1 MQYSKQALEAKDSLI
16 RQISM
21 LAEKVDKPYKLYFGE
36 SDMTTPEFICRAA
49 YEALQQGH
57 TFYTNTAGYPELR
70 ESIAKKFNEVHGVEY
85 RPSEIVC
92 TAGAVMAIHM
102 AIRSCVDPG
111 DNVVLITP
119 TWPVFSSILT
129 LFGAEARPVPL
140 QETEGGFSLNID
152 RVREAIDK
160 RTRMLIVNSPSNP
173 TGWVIS
179 VDEQRSLWELALKHD
194 FVILADEVYDRIV
207 FDRPV
212 APSFAKIAT
221 DKEHLAVVN
230 SFSKTYN
237 MTGWRLGYAL
247 VSESMARLMTKL
259 GEFIISNPS
268 AMVQRAGIVALRD
281 GEPYIT
287 EIREKYARQ
296 RQLAMEKLSQIRNV
310 KLPTPLGGFY
320 AFPKLDGL
328 QDSLAFA
335 KKLLQEGRVGMAPG
349 IAFGASGEGYM
360 RLCFAASDAVLVPAL
375 DRFKEFVQQN
385 LCD

>member
-1 MQYSKQALEAKDSLI
+1 MQYSRHALAAKDSLI

-21 LAEKVDKPYKLYFGE
+21 VAEKVDKPFKLYFGE

-57 TFYTNTAGYPELR
+57 TFYTNTAGYLDLR
-70 ESIAKKFNEVHGVEY
+70 EAIVKKFHEVHRVDYKPTEV
-85 RPSEIVC
+85 VC

-102 AIRSCVDPG
+102 AIRGCVDPG
-111 DNVVLITP
+111 DNVIIITP
-119 TWPVFSSILT
+119 TWPVFSSIIT
-129 LFGAEARPVPL
+129 LFGAESRAVPL
-140 QETEGGFSLNID
+140 QETTDGFRLDMD
-152 RVREAIDK
+152 RVRDAIDDH
-160 RTRMLIVNSPSNP
+160 TRMLIINSPSNP

-179 VDEQRSLWELALKHD
+179 EAEQRALWDLALKHD
-194 FVILADEVYDRIV
+194 FTILSDEVYDRIV
-207 FDRPV
+207 FDRPS

-221 DKEHLAVVN
+221 DKEHLVVIN

-237 MTGWRLGYAL
+237 MTGWRLGYAFAHEKL
-247 VSESMARLMTKL
+247 AALMTKL
-259 GEFIISNPS
+259 GEFIVSNPP
-268 AMVQRAGIVALRD
+268 ALVQRAGIVALRD
-281 GEPYIT
+281 GEPYVN

-296 RQLAMEKLSQIRNV
+296 RKVAIEKLKAIPNV
-310 KLPTPLGGFY
+310 TLPIPNGGFY
-320 AFPKLDGL
+320 AFPKIEGL
-328 QDSLAFA
+328 QDSLSFA
-335 KKLLQEGRVGMAPG
+335 KKLLLEAKVGMAPG